1 MPPTRGRGRRRESL
15 TRITRSR
22 TNASDPRGIPDT
34 LTSSATVSA
43 MGQPPPQCL
52 ESVDFDDD
60 PGLRAVVSGTRTTW
74 ERSIESRIRAN
85 EKVVGEIHA
94 MLVEMRPASVVAPA
108 ALGSAA
114 QLVDTRPVPAAS
126 SAPAALGSAAQAF
139 DEVSAGHSAPQP
151 IEIPWPTMDTYMPG
165 TTEGMGSLPE
175 TAQNLMMAGS
185 SYSLPLDAQIPESL
199 RSKIWS
205 GDFVDLSL
213 LLKPTQVQ
221 HQDYTLSVNS
231 GATQPTFCVSPA
243 KPKAEPL
250 SFERWVQAF
259 QLYMSVYLLAPAN
272 ALLAVKMLKYM
283 EVIRRLAEQGGN
295 WLSYDEVFRSLRCSR
310 GWAWDYINWELWFRA
325 AQEKATVTVRQT
337 SGSPFQVKGK
347 AKVQSQGNCYPFN
360 RGEMCNKDTCRY
372 WHKCSFCQGSHPFV
386 HCYKAQG
393 TRQRPNQQRP
403 NQQRP
408 NQQRQSQPPTPGS
421 PSGPT
426 AWSKK

>member
-1 MPPTRGRGRRRESL
+1 MISWLCCYIFGCSMPPTRGQRGRRWESL

-22 TNASDPRGIPDT
+22 TNASGIPDA

-74 ERSIESRIRAN
+74 ERSIESRMCAN

-94 MLVEMRPASVVAPA
+94 MLVEMRPAPVVAPA

-114 QLVDTRPVPAAS
+114 QLVDMRPVHAAS

-139 DEVSAGHSAPQP
+139 DEVSAPQP

-165 TTEGMGSLPE
+165 TAEGMGYLPE
-175 TAQNLMMAGS
+175 TARNLMMAGS

-250 SFERWVQAF
+250 SFECWVQAF
-259 QLYMSVYLLAPAN
+259 QLHRSVYLLAPAN

-310 GWAWDYINWELWFRA
+310 GWAWDYINWELWLRA
-325 AQEKATVTVRQT
+325 AQEKATVTVR
-337 SGSPFQVKGK
+337 
-347 AKVQSQGNCYPFN
+347 
-360 RGEMCNKDTCRY
+360 
-372 WHKCSFCQGSHPFV
+372 
-386 HCYKAQG
+386 
-393 TRQRPNQQRP
+393 
-403 NQQRP
+403 
-408 NQQRQSQPPTPGS
+408 
-421 PSGPT
+421 
-426 AWSKK
+426 

>member
-1 MPPTRGRGRRRESL
+1 M
-15 TRITRSR
+15 
-22 TNASDPRGIPDT
+22 N
-34 LTSSATVSA
+34 
-43 MGQPPPQCL
+43 
-52 ESVDFDDD
+52 
-60 PGLRAVVSGTRTTW
+60 
-74 ERSIESRIRAN
+74 
-85 EKVVGEIHA
+85 
-94 MLVEMRPASVVAPA
+94 
-108 ALGSAA
+108 
-114 QLVDTRPVPAAS
+114 
-126 SAPAALGSAAQAF
+126 
-139 DEVSAGHSAPQP
+139 
-151 IEIPWPTMDTYMPG
+151 MDTYMPG
-165 TTEGMGSLPE
+165 TAEGMGSLPE

-310 GWAWDYINWELWFRA
+310 GWAWDYINWELWLRA

-347 AKVQSQGNCYPFN
+347 AKSPSQGNCYPFN
-360 RGEMCNKDTCRY
+360 RAGD
-372 WHKCSFCQGSHPFV
+372 V
-386 HCYKAQG
+386 
-393 TRQRPNQQRP
+393 
-403 NQQRP
+403 
-408 NQQRQSQPPTPGS
+408 
-421 PSGPT
+421 
-426 AWSKK
+426 

>member
-1 MPPTRGRGRRRESL
+1 
-15 TRITRSR
+15 
-22 TNASDPRGIPDT
+22 
-34 LTSSATVSA
+34 

-74 ERSIESRIRAN
+74 ERSIESRMCAN

-94 MLVEMRPASVVAPA
+94 MLVDMRPAPVVSLAPA

-114 QLVDTRPVPAAS
+114 QLVDMRLAPAAP

-139 DEVSAGHSAPQP
+139 DEVSAPQP
-151 IEIPWPTMDTYMPG
+151 TEIPWPTIDTYMPG
-165 TTEGMGSLPE
+165 TAEGMRSLPE

-185 SYSLPLDAQIPESL
+185 SYSLPLDAEIPESL

-231 GATQPTFCVSPA
+231 GAIQPTICVSPA
-243 KPKAEPL
+243 KPKTEPL

-295 WLSYDEVFRSLRCSR
+295 WLSYGEVFRSLRCSR
-310 GWAWDYINWELWFRA
+310 GWAWDYINWELWLRA

-337 SGSPFQVKGK
+337 
-347 AKVQSQGNCYPFN
+347 
-360 RGEMCNKDTCRY
+360 
-372 WHKCSFCQGSHPFV
+372 
-386 HCYKAQG
+386 
-393 TRQRPNQQRP
+393 
-403 NQQRP
+403 
-408 NQQRQSQPPTPGS
+408 
-421 PSGPT
+421 
-426 AWSKK
+426 

>member
-1 MPPTRGRGRRRESL
+1 MPPTRGKRGRRESL

-22 TNASDPRGIPDT
+22 TNASDPRGIPDVV
-34 LTSSATVSA
+34 TSPATVSA

-60 PGLRAVVSGTRTTW
+60 PGLRAVVSGSRTTW
-74 ERSIESRIRAN
+74 ERNMELRMCAS

-94 MLVEMRPASVVAPA
+94 MLVEMRPAPA
-108 ALGSAA
+108 
-114 QLVDTRPVPAAS
+114 VS
-126 SAPAALGSAAQAF
+126 SAPAALGSAAQAL
-139 DEVSAGHSAPQP
+139 DEVAAGHSAPQP
-151 IEIPWPTMDTYMPG
+151 TEIPWPTMDTYMPG
-165 TTEGMGSLPE
+165 TSEGMECLPE
-175 TAQNLMMAGS
+175 AARNLMMAGS

-199 RSKIWS
+199 RSKIWA

-231 GATQPTFCVSPA
+231 GTTQPTFCVSPA
-243 KPKAEPL
+243 RPKAEPL

-272 ALLAVKMLKYM
+272 VLLAVKMLKYM

-310 GWAWDYINWELWFRA
+310 GWAWDFINWELWLRA
-325 AQEKATVTVRQT
+325 AQEKAAVRQS

-347 AKVQSQGNCYPFN
+347 AKAQS
-360 RGEMCNKDTCRY
+360 RGVAL
-372 WHKCSFCQGSHPFV
+372 G
-386 HCYKAQG
+386 
-393 TRQRPNQQRP
+393 QQHR
-403 NQQRP
+403 
-408 NQQRQSQPPTPGS
+408 
-421 PSGPT
+421 
-426 AWSKK
+426 